1 MFILELLQSLF
12 FPFAKS
18 KNVEVRK
25 KSFGFFVMFDTLV
38 DKYINCGIFTYTDDM
53 VTNKGL
59 GIKSNRYDEDFS
71 FNIL

>member
-1 MFILELLQSLF
+1 
-12 FPFAKS
+12 
-18 KNVEVRK
+18 
-25 KSFGFFVMFDTLV
+25 MFDTLV